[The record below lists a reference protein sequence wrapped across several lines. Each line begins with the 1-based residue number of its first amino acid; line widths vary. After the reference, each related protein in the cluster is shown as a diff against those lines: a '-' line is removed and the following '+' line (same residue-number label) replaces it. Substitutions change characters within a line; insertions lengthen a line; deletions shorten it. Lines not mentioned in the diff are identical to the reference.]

1 MSIVTESALLRRI
14 NRALA
19 KQWESVRT
27 CREDSR
33 AFGTLGRHY
42 LVDTHNGNI
51 IAYPVNLATLGRE
64 LNVMDDR
71 EVPA

>member
-42 LVDTHNGNI
+42 LVDACNNI
-51 IAYPVNLATLGRE
+51 VAYPVDLETLGRE
-64 LNVMDDR
+64 LNVMG
-71 EVPA
+71 EQESVA